1 MKGTTDMP
9 KRFNEEFKQ
18 TIVDLYN
25 AGKGP
30 TELACEYGISVAAVY
45 QWAEQRKPIT
55 TTDGESIS
63 LKELNELRKENARL
77 KEENEILKKATAIF
91 ARNK

>member
-1 MKGTTDMP
+1 M
-9 KRFNEEFKQ
+9 
-18 TIVDLYN
+18 
-25 AGKGP
+25 
-30 TELACEYGISVAAVY
+30 
-45 QWAEQRKPIT
+45 AEQRKPIT

>member
-30 TELACEYGISVAAVY
+30 TELAREYGISVAAVY
-45 QWAEQRKPIT
+45 QCAEQRKPIT
-55 TTDGESIS
+55 TTYGESIS

>member
-30 TELACEYGISVAAVY
+30 TELAREYGISVAAVY
-45 QWAEQRKPIT
+45 QWAEQRQPIT
-55 TTDGESIS
+55 TTDGESI
-63 LKELNELRKENARL
+63 
-77 KEENEILKKATAIF
+77 
-91 ARNK
+91 